1 MKIKYLGTAAA
12 EGIPA
17 LFCRCDICKEAR
29 KRGGREI
36 RTRSQ
41 AIIDEKLLIDFP
53 ADSYLHILHYNMDF
67 SSIEHLLITH
77 SHDDHFYP
85 FDLLMRMS
93 EYGHDMGAK
102 VLHIYGNSVVGNL
115 LKEFADRFSVPEVW
129 NYMQFHELTPFEKFK
144 IEDYTIYPLPSRHMR
159 TETALIYLIE
169 HNGKTILYGNDS
181 SMFYDEVWEFFKGR
195 TLGCVSLDCTM
206 GRTPSNFSHM
216 NYEDNVAVKKRLE
229 ELGCTTPD
237 TRWICVHFSHNGQ
250 MLYREMTEL
259 AAVDNFEVAWDGM
272 EVGF

>member
-115 LKEFADRFSVPEVW
+115 LKEFSDRFSVPEVW

-144 IEDYTIYPLPSRHMR
+144 IEDYTDRKS
-159 TETALIYLIE
+159 
-169 HNGKTILYGNDS
+169 
-181 SMFYDEVWEFFKGR
+181 V
-195 TLGCVSLDCTM
+195 V
-206 GRTPSNFSHM
+206 
-216 NYEDNVAVKKRLE
+216 
-229 ELGCTTPD
+229 
-237 TRWICVHFSHNGQ
+237 
-250 MLYREMTEL
+250 
-259 AAVDNFEVAWDGM
+259 
-272 EVGF
+272 